1 MVYKYKTRGTCSQ
14 MILIQAEGDTIEH
27 VEFIGGCAGNTQG
40 VSRLI
45 EGMKIDEVIA
55 RLKGIQCRAGT
66 SCPDQLATALE
77 EMKQKQAETV

>member
-1 MVYKYKTRGTCSQ
+1 MVYKYKTHGTCSQ

-27 VEFIGGCAGNTQG
+27 VEFIGGCTGNTQG

-45 EGMKIDEVIA
+45 EGMKIDDVIA
-55 RLKGIQCRAGT
+55 KCKGIQCRAGT

-77 EMKQKQAETV
+77 KLVAERKQAQ